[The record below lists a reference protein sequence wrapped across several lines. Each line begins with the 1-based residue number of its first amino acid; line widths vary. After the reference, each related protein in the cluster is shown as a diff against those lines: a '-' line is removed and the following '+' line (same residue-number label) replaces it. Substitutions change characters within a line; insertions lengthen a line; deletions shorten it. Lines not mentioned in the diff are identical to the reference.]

1 MFKKIKQTEVYKD
14 KWLTLYHD
22 DVELPDGTMGT
33 YAWINRNNGV
43 GVVPVTIDNKILLI
57 KQYRYAIKKYCWE
70 IPGGEID
77 PHESLENAGK
87 RELYEETGVRAGEMI
102 KIGTFYPLHSLNTE
116 TITVFYTIIN
126 STDPNT
132 LGEDAGEKIVE
143 QEYFNFSEAL
153 KMIDNGEITDGMTA
167 NVIQI
172 VIRKQQKN
180 LSPSLK

>member
-1 MFKKIKQTEVYKD
+1 MSELSPIKNITNAIIGNPEVIGNNTQATIILRIKE
-14 KWLTLYHD
+14 K
-22 DVELPDGTMGT
+22 VG
-33 YAWINRNNGV
+33 INAFAC
-43 GVVPVTIDNKILLI
+43 LI
-57 KQYRYAIKKYCWE
+57 SCFI
-70 IPGGEID
+70 
-77 PHESLENAGK
+77 ENAGK

-143 QEYFNFSEAL
+143 QEYFSFSEAL
-153 KMIDNGEITDGMTA
+153 EMIDNGEITDGMTA

-172 VIRKQQKN
+172 VIRKLQKN